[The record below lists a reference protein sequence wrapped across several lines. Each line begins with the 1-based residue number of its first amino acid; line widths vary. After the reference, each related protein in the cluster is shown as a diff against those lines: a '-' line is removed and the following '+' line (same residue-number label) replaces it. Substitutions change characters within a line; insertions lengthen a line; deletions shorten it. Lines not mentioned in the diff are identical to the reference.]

1 MKLISENLHIISKE
15 IKEAILNKD
24 EAFIRNL
31 ITKQVA
37 TNPDWIDLNIGPA
50 KKSFAGT
57 MSWLVNIVNDITDI
71 PISLDS
77 TNQNEIIDGLKL
89 VKNPE
94 KCIINSTSAD
104 PERLEQLTTIAAE
117 YNTNLIALT
126 LNNEIGIPKMA
137 DERLELAFSIIEKT
151 TEKGIDNSK
160 LFFDPLILPLC
171 IDQSQA
177 TQALDTIRIFK
188 ESFDPPVLTTIGL
201 SNVSN
206 GCPKELRPLI
216 NRTFLILA
224 AGCGLD
230 SAIVDSFDTELLR
243 TNKIIESLTPE
254 KPYDKFIIDLY
265 QMMQNFGELEDL
277 TYDKS
282 SIEETNLYKTAEII
296 LNKKIYSHSYLEI

>member
-24 EAFIRNL
+24 EDYIKNL

-37 TNPDWIDLNIGPA
+37 TKPDWIDLNIGPA

-77 TNQNEIIDGLKL
+77 TNQNEIIEGLKL

-117 YNTNLIALT
+117 YKTNLIALT

-151 TEKGIDNSK
+151 TEKGIDNTK
-160 LFFDPLILPLC
+160 LFFDPLILPLGV
-171 IDQSQA
+171 DQSQA
-177 TQALDTIRIFK
+177 IQALDTIRMFK

-206 GCPKELRPLI
+206 GSPKELRPLI

-230 SAIVDSFDTELLR
+230 SAIADSFDTELLR
-243 TNKIIESLTPE
+243 TNKVIETLTPE
-254 KPYDKFIIDLY
+254 QPHDKFIIDLY

-277 TYDKS
+277 TYNKS
-282 SIEETNLYKTAEII
+282 NIEEVKLYKTAEII

>member
-1 MKLISENLHIISKE
+1 MKIISENLHIISKE
-15 IKEAILNKD
+15 IKEAVLNRD

-31 ITKQVA
+31 LTRQIA
-37 TNPDWIDLNIGPA
+37 TTPDWIDLNIGPA

-57 MSWLVNIVNDITDI
+57 MSWLVNIVNDLTDI

-77 TNQNEIIDGLKL
+77 TNQSEIIDGLKL
-89 VKNPE
+89 VKKPE
-94 KCIINSTSAD
+94 ECIINSTSAD
-104 PERLEQLTTIAAE
+104 PEKLEQLTTIAAE
-117 YNTNLIALT
+117 YNSNLIALT

-160 LFFDPLILPLC
+160 LFFDPLILPLVV
-171 IDQSQA
+171 DQSQA
-177 TQALDTIRIFK
+177 IQALDTIRIFK
-188 ESFDPPVLTTIGL
+188 ESFDPPVHTTIGL

-216 NRTFLILA
+216 NQTFFILA
-224 AGCGLD
+224 SGCGLD
-230 SAIVDSFDTELLR
+230 SAIVDSFDSELLR
-243 TNKIIESLTPE
+243 INKVIETLTPE
-254 KPYDKFIIDLY
+254 KSHDKFILDLY
-265 QMMQNFGELEDL
+265 QLMQNFGELNDL

-282 SIEETNLYKTAEII
+282 NIDEVNLYKTAEII